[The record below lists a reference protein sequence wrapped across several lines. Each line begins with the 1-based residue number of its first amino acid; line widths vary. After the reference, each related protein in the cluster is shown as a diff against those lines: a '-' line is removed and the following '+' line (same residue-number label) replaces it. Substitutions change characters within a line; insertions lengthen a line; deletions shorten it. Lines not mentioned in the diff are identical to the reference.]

1 MVNMN
6 NILSQVVV
14 AAGKGNGAMKSDET
28 MYDAM
33 YANAGIL
40 DRKQYNTFVRE
51 MQINSVI
58 LQDAAFK
65 RMERESEV
73 TSGTRILGRVMQDGR
88 LKESRTTKKDLTEAK
103 IGFGQAELNA
113 KKLKAK
119 THILDDDIDDNIE
132 GKQFEATLQSMMG
145 AAMGEDLAAIAVFGD
160 TSLDYDEEPLFHTFD
175 GWVKQADTTLKS
187 SELGSTNAEKAFNVH
202 EDTIEALFDALIA
215 AVPAR
220 IRQSNLMN
228 NFNIY
233 VPYEVEDAYRNLLK
247 ARNTALGDSMQ
258 VGNAPLK
265 YKRYNIKY
273 APELD
278 AEDCKA
284 LDDTATCL
292 GGFPNLMRWG
302 VYKDISMEMERIP
315 GDEQTNFWY
324 RMKGDAGLEV
334 FSSLIVGKL
343 TLEELAEIQD
353 EAKA

>member
-6 NILSQVVV
+6 NVLSQVVA
-14 AAGKGNGAMKSDET
+14 AAGRGNGAMKEDET

-58 LQDAAFK
+58 LQDAAFR
-65 RMERESEV
+65 RMERESEII
-73 TSGTRILGRVMQDGR
+73 SGTRIEGRVLQDGR
-88 LKESRTTKKDLTEAK
+88 LKGSRTTKKELTEAK
-103 IGFGQAELNA
+103 IGFGYAELNA

-132 GKQFEATLQSMMG
+132 GKQFESTLQSMMG
-145 AAMGEDLAAIAVFGD
+145 QAMGEDLGAIAVFGD
-160 TSLDYDEEPLFHTFD
+160 TDLDYDDERLFHTFD
-175 GWVKQADTTLKS
+175 GWVKQATTTLKS
-187 SELGSTNAEKAFNVH
+187 SELGSTNAEKDFNVH
-202 EDTIEALFDALIA
+202 EDTIEALFDALIR

-220 IRQSNLMN
+220 IRQSPIMN
-228 NFNIY
+228 RYVIY
-233 VPYEVEDAYRNLLK
+233 VPFEVEDAYRNLLK

-258 VGNAPLK
+258 VGDAPLK
-265 YKRYNIKY
+265 YKRWNVKY

-292 GGFPNLMRWG
+292 GGFPDKMWWG
-302 VYKDISMEMERIP
+302 VYKDISMEMERIA

-334 FSSLIVGKL
+334 FSSLNVAKL